1 MPDSLRGRL
10 LGGLRNPLTARG
22 PEVQSFASRYGLRY
36 DPYRSKPYRVGG
48 GRLRVIREQN
58 ELTGR
63 WRDLPVRE
71 VDRKISTDTP
81 APHLPT
87 HPGSPVHTAHHV
99 KSNYVSHVQADL
111 AAVLPGLAIRSR
123 VLMARLDSGPSPF
136 PHDVHCGSAEFNRV
150 FEVTTADTA
159 FATKLIDA
167 SMIDWLLST
176 GPEFM
181 FVLLGG
187 NLVVTCSLLPIS
199 DLARIFDA
207 AKNFTDRIPHQIW
220 IDYGTG

>member
-1 MPDSLRGRL
+1 MIGRL
-10 LGGLRNPLTARG
+10 LDGLRNPLTARG

-36 DPYRSKPYRVGG
+36 DPYRSKPYPLPG

-71 VDRKISTDTP
+71 VDRRISTDTP
-81 APHLPT
+81 TPHLPT
-87 HPGSPVHTAHHV
+87 QPGSPVYMAHRV
-99 KSNYVSHVQADL
+99 KSNYVSYVQAEL
-111 AAVLPGLAIRSR
+111 AAVLPGLAIRNR

-136 PHDVHCGSAEFNRV
+136 PHNVHSGPAELNRV
-150 FEVTTADTA
+150 FEVTNADTT

-176 GPEFM
+176 GPEFL
-181 FVLLGG
+181 FALLGN
-187 NLVVTCSLLPIS
+187 NLVVTCSLLPTS
-199 DLARIFDA
+199 DLATIFDA
-207 AKNFTDRIPHQIW
+207 AKHFTDRMPHQIW
-220 IDYGTG
+220 VEYGTS